1 MNNQDAIKR
10 FRQRRSAR
18 LGFET
23 IKHYDSVK
31 EYRKRR
37 AERLAARMDADGDDD
52 SAPAPKKGGGG
63 HGNTKLPFGLCQR
76 EGIDIQPGWTPQDAW
91 KALEGKGYSA
101 GEAYKEL
108 KETGKVSKK
117 EGVSQK
123 GGSDKSAQK
132 ATTGKKDYSAMDYD
146 SLAKEYE
153 DHNRRYRE
161 AEDKYKNKGKN
172 IKTIKSMV
180 DRIKSMKERGDY
192 HGETYEELEKGVSI
206 DPTDLDGEG
215 FTKYYNQHF
224 AKKAMDMFG
233 RDVFS
238 KSDAEIERM
247 AATQVE
253 EIENIGFGE
262 LNEERVAIQ
271 EAMSKKAKEKYPNIS
286 DCDSPIAL
294 EARMRG
300 DDYFVAGH
308 LTSVTMSYDT
318 LDPKTVGGIGKAMD
332 GIKAMFPELSGKLQP
347 FLVNDSPAENAYAHC
362 ELSSWS
368 DAQVVL
374 SRNKFKNGAAMQE
387 TLKNDV
393 KNGFHPRGTASFEAV
408 VTHEYGHAID
418 DYLTKTYKEEL
429 KEKRFCEYVLDR
441 LRESHPREDVT
452 GIMRKVSAYAVNNK
466 SPHGMEFLAEA
477 LSEYCCAKKPRP
489 IAMEVGEIMKEFIQN
504 PKSAL
509 EPRKPKTSDWGWA
522 PPDDDDEEVP
532 LF

>member
-76 EGIDIQPGWTPQDAW
+76 EGIEVQPGWTPQDAW

-117 EGVSQK
+117 EGGAQK

-132 ATTGKKDYSAMDYD
+132 AAPGKKDYSAMDYD
-146 SLAKEYE
+146 ALAKEYE
-153 DHNRRYRE
+153 DHNRRYQE
-161 AEDKYKNKGKN
+161 SEDKYRTKDKS
-172 IKTIKSMV
+172 IKAINSMAKRV
-180 DRIKSMKERGDY
+180 KDMKERGDY
-192 HGETYEELEKGVSI
+192 HGESYEELEKAVSI
-206 DPTDLDGEG
+206 DPYDLEGEA
-215 FTKYYNQHF
+215 FSRYYAQNF

-233 RDVFS
+233 HDVFE
-238 KSDAEIERM
+238 KSNDEIAKM
-247 AATQVE
+247 AASRVE
-253 EIENIGFGE
+253 ELENISFGE
-262 LNEERVAIQ
+262 LNDERAAIQ
-271 EAMSKKAKEKYPNIS
+271 KALGEKAKVKYPNIS

-300 DDYFVAGH
+300 DDFFVAGMF
-308 LTSVTMSYDT
+308 TSESMRYDT
-318 LDPKTVGGIGKAMD
+318 LDPKTVSGIGKAMD
-332 GIKAMFPELSGKLQP
+332 GIKSMFPEMKGKLQP
-347 FLVNDSPAENAYAHC
+347 FLVNDDPSDNAYAHC
-362 ELSSWS
+362 EYSRWH

-374 SRNKFKNGAAMQE
+374 SRRRFKDGAALQE
-387 TLKNDV
+387 SLKNNV
-393 KNGFHPRGTASFEAV
+393 KSGFHPRGTASFEAV

-418 DYLTKTYKEEL
+418 DYLSKTYEAEL
-429 KEKRFCEYVLDR
+429 KGKRFCAYVLDR
-441 LRESHPREDVT
+441 VQESHPLESKT
-452 GIMRKVSAYAVNNK
+452 EIMRKVSAYSVNND
-466 SPHGMEFLAEA
+466 SPFDGSEFLAEA
-477 LSEYCCAKKPRP
+477 LAEYCCAKHPRK
-489 IAMEVGEIMKEFIQN
+489 IATEVGKIMKEFIQN

-509 EPRKPKTSDWGWA
+509 EPKKPKWTFA
-522 PPDDDDEEVP
+522 PPDDDEDVP